1 MEVWGESMDDNFK
14 KALADFFTAQELVD
28 FLEIPVE
35 DIIELFEEDI
45 KDFEDD
51 LKDEMNYKESNDK
64 DDE

>member
-51 LKDEMNYKESNDK
+51 LKDEMNYKDNDK

>member
-1 MEVWGESMDDNFK
+1 MKVWGESMDDNFK

-51 LKDEMNYKESNDK
+51 LKEEMNYKDNNEH

>member
-1 MEVWGESMDDNFK
+1 MDDNFK

-35 DIIELFEEDI
+35 DIIEVFEEDI
-45 KDFEDD
+45 KDFEDE
-51 LKDEMNYKESNDK
+51 LKDEINYKDNEEF

>member
-1 MEVWGESMDDNFK
+1 MDENFK

-45 KDFEDD
+45 KDFEDE
-51 LKDEMNYKESNDK
+51 LKDEMNYKDNDK

>member
-1 MEVWGESMDDNFK
+1 MDDNFK

-51 LKDEMNYKESNDK
+51 LKDEMNYKDNDER